1 MEWYDPNSN
10 DVVVLII
17 TLKNQG
23 LLIDNKLI
31 FGDFKM
37 LIENEK
43 INYLLDLIS
52 MAISSSEDADY
63 FTLILMK
70 TKEYLN
76 KKFDFN
82 F

>member
-1 MEWYDPNSN
+1 
-10 DVVVLII
+10 
-17 TLKNQG
+17 
-23 LLIDNKLI
+23 
-31 FGDFKM
+31 M
-37 LIENEK
+37 LIGNEK
-43 INYLLDLIS
+43 INYLFDLIS